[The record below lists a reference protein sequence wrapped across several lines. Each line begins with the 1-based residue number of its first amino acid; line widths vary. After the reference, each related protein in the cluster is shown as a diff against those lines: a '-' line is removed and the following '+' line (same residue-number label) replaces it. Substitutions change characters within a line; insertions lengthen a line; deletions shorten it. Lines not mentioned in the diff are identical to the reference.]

1 MIQHCSVQ
9 ELTGHISSRNH
20 SDSEFDLRLQAEQVT
35 VAHRGRQAVTITRAA
50 DTAGVMAVMA

>member
-1 MIQHCSVQ
+1 MIQYCSLQ
-9 ELTGHISSRNH
+9 ELIGHISSRNH
-20 SDSEFDLRLQAEQVT
+20 SEFDLRLQAEQVT